1 MLIYNL
7 TLTNGNWFCSIRIQ
21 ETQLQFQ
28 QLLFLHFS
36 SLWGYFRR
44 ILPKYFKSKKYKAR
58 TNSFCHQRCFKQNPL
73 IHEIDNIGREANV
86 HVLIFDLWSPCDLEL
101 VYPWDCNLDLLWH
114 WTSVALTYCG
124 LDLLWPWTSVA
135 LNLCDLELL

>member
-44 ILPKYFKSKKYKAR
+44 ILPKYFKSKKHQAR

-73 IHEIDNIGREANV
+73 IHEIDNMGREANV

-101 VYPWDCNLDLLWH
+101 VYPW
-114 WTSVALTYCG
+114 TIVTLTYCG
-124 LDLLWPWTSVA
+124 IELVWPWTIVI
-135 LNLCDLELL
+135 LTYCDPELV